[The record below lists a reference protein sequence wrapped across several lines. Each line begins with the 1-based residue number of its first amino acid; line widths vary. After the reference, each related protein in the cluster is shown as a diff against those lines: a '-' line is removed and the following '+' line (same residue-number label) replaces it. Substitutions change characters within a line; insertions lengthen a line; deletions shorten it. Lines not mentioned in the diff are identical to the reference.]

1 MHVETLVIGSL
12 SLVFLAVVLALVRE
26 VRLRRALQEL
36 LRRLLAFWRN
46 HTHET
51 PDAPS
56 VRPENSTR
64 DADTAR
70 RLHP

>member
-12 SLVFLAVVLALVRE
+12 SLVLLAVVLALIRE

-36 LRRLLAFWRN
+36 LRRLLALWRK

-51 PDAPS
+51 PDAPL
-56 VRPENSTR
+56 VRPETGSP
-64 DADTAR
+64 DADNAR

>member
-1 MHVETLVIGSL
+1 MPVETLIIGSL
-12 SLVFLAVVLALVRE
+12 SLVLLAVVLALIRE

-36 LRRLLAFWRN
+36 LRRLLTFWRK

-56 VRPENSTR
+56 VRPEADSTEP
-64 DADTAR
+64 DSAR

>member
-12 SLVFLAVVLALVRE
+12 SLVLLAVVLALTRE

-36 LRRLLAFWRN
+36 LRRLLALWRK

-51 PDAPS
+51 PDAPL
-56 VRPENSTR
+56 VRPESGSPEP
-64 DADTAR
+64 DSAR

>member
-12 SLVFLAVVLALVRE
+12 SLVLLAVVLALVRE

-36 LRRLLAFWRN
+36 LRRLLAFWRKHSHEPPEAPPV
-46 HTHET
+46 HTDAPASN
-51 PDAPS
+51 PDA
-56 VRPENSTR
+56 
-64 DADTAR
+64 AG

>member
-1 MHVETLVIGSL
+1 MHLEILVIASL
-12 SLVFLAVVLALVRE
+12 SLVLLAVVLALVRE

-36 LRRLLAFWRN
+36 LRRLLTVWRK

-51 PDAPS
+51 TQAPA
-56 VRPENSTR
+56 VRPNIDSTGP
-64 DADTAR
+64 DVTR

>member
-12 SLVFLAVVLALVRE
+12 SLVLLAVVLALTRE

-36 LRRLLAFWRN
+36 LRRLLALWRK

-51 PDAPS
+51 TDAPLVRSEAGSPDADS
-56 VRPENSTR
+56 
-64 DADTAR
+64 DH
-70 RLHP
+70 RLHE

>member
-12 SLVFLAVVLALVRE
+12 SLVLLAVVLALVRE

-36 LRRLLAFWRN
+36 LRRLLALWRK
-46 HTHET
+46 HSHELPEAPPVHADVPGSK
-51 PDAPS
+51 PD
-56 VRPENSTR
+56 STG
-64 DADTAR
+64 

>member
-12 SLVFLAVVLALVRE
+12 SLVLLAVVLALVRE

-36 LRRLLAFWRN
+36 LRRLLALWRK

-51 PDAPS
+51 PEAPL
-56 VRPENSTR
+56 VRPESGSHEP
-64 DADTAR
+64 DSAR
-70 RLHP
+70 RLYP

>member
-12 SLVFLAVVLALVRE
+12 SLVLLAVVLALTRE

-36 LRRLLAFWRN
+36 LRRLLALWRK

-51 PDAPS
+51 SEAPLVHPESGDPEPD
-56 VRPENSTR
+56 N
-64 DADTAR
+64 AR

>member
-1 MHVETLVIGSL
+1 VPVETLIIGSL
-12 SLVFLAVVLALVRE
+12 SLLLLAVVLALVRE

-36 LRRLLAFWRN
+36 LRRLLALWRK

-51 PDAPS
+51 RQTPV
-56 VRPENSTR
+56 VRPDS
-64 DADTAR
+64 DPAGHDSVG